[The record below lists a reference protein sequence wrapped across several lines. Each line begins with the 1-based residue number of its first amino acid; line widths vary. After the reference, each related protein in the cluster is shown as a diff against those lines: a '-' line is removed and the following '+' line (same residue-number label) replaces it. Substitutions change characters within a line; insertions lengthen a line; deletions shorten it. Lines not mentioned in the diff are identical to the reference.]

1 MENIYQQKN
10 YHIGFGTYPLQ
21 GKQLEDALLC
31 AFDVGYRAIDTA
43 QMYANEADVAQI
55 IQKSE
60 IPQHEFFITTKVQPS
75 NFREEHFIPSVQTSL
90 QKLKTDA
97 VDCLL
102 LHWPPAGGM
111 IESSLQLLQEAYQQ
125 GLAKHIG
132 VSNYTSAMMK
142 QAKQMISAPIC
153 VNQVEFHPLLNQQKL
168 LQASQETQIPLSA
181 YCPVARG
188 KVFQY
193 HLFDDIA
200 KKHGKTSGQVV
211 LRWILQ
217 KGVTLQV
224 MSSNPHNIKAN
235 YEIDDFQL
243 SEQEMLA
250 IDELNQVNLRIV
262 NHDIVPWAPEW
273 D

>member
-1 MENIYQQKN
+1 MKNIYQQKN

-21 GKQLEDALLC
+21 GKELEDALLC
-31 AFDVGYRAIDTA
+31 AFNVGYRAVDTA
-43 QMYANEADVAQI
+43 QMYANESDVARI
-55 IQKSE
+55 IKKSG

-75 NFREEHFIPSVQTSL
+75 NFQAERFISSVQTSL
-90 QKLKTDA
+90 QKLKVDA

-102 LHWPPAGGM
+102 LHWPPDGGM
-111 IESSLQLLQEAYQQ
+111 IQSSLELLQEAYQK

-132 VSNYTSAMMK
+132 VSNYTAAMMK
-142 QAKQMISAPIC
+142 QAQQIVSVPIC

-188 KVFQY
+188 QVFQY
-193 HLFDDIA
+193 SLFDQIA
-200 KKHGKTSGQVV
+200 QKHGKSSGQVV

-217 KGVTLQV
+217 KGVVTQV
-224 MSSNPHNIKAN
+224 MSSNPKNIKLN
-235 YEIDDFQL
+235 YQIDDFEL
-243 SEQEMLA
+243 SQEDMLT

-262 NHDIVPWAPEW
+262 DRHLVPWAPEW